1 MSTKKIGNLYK
12 KTTFLRLF
20 NTIILYLYQVFFSP
34 LIYLYMIKHIVLFK
48 FKDYSEN
55 IKNVEEIKR
64 DLEALKTIIPQL
76 ISIKAGI
83 NVNPKEAYHL
93 ALEVEVKDMAD
104 LEIYATH
111 PEHLKV
117 GKRIREILDSR
128 SCVDYQI

>member
-1 MSTKKIGNLYK
+1 
-12 KTTFLRLF
+12 
-20 NTIILYLYQVFFSP
+20 
-34 LIYLYMIKHIVLFK
+34 MIKHIVLFK

-93 ALEVEVKDMAD
+93 ALEV
-104 LEIYATH
+104 
-111 PEHLKV
+111 
-117 GKRIREILDSR
+117 
-128 SCVDYQI
+128 

>member
-1 MSTKKIGNLYK
+1 
-12 KTTFLRLF
+12 
-20 NTIILYLYQVFFSP
+20 
-34 LIYLYMIKHIVLFK
+34 MIKHIVLFK